1 MLFCFFKQ
9 KTAYELR
16 ISDWSSDVC
25 SSDLYSDQPYVTTRG
40 FFQSGEANRQL
51 DTEIP
56 LTCPV
61 RLLHGEDDGDVPSD
75 ISPRLSAALA
85 SAAVQVALVQGG
97 DQDRKSAVWVKS
109 WSVRRA
115 LCDGRFIK
123 QKNRINRNI
132 NL

>member
-61 RLLHGEDDGDVPSD
+61 RLLHGEDDGVVPSD
-75 ISPRLSAALA
+75 IRLRLSAALA
-85 SAAVQVALVQGG
+85 SADVQFTLVRSDERLVGKGG
-97 DQDRKSAVWVKS
+97 VSTCRLLWWRPTKK
-109 WSVRRA
+109 
-115 LCDGRFIK
+115 K
-123 QKNRINRNI
+123 KNK
-132 NL
+132 